1 MYNYRRARDR
11 EIDRQTEDRERG
23 REGGNLEGKIIGCL
37 GENTKGV
44 EGL

>member
-23 REGGNLEGKIIGCL
+23 REGGTLEGKIIRCL